1 VADVI
6 VYVEEMTRQAARL
19 DEQARKVRDYHAAWK
34 TSTAFSTMGGALP
47 EPKSA
52 AEYAKTIA
60 TIDRQLTLLA
70 TVIQSWA
77 DGFRGAARVY
87 RDSDVLGARAISGV
101 LPAGAP

>member
-1 VADVI
+1 MADVI
-6 VYVEEMTRQAARL
+6 VYVAEMNRQAARL

-52 AEYAKTIA
+52 AKYADTIA
-60 TIDRQLTLLA
+60 TIDKQLTLLA

-77 DGFRGAARVY
+77 DGFRSAAGVY
-87 RDSDVLGARAISGV
+87 RDSDVLGAQTISGA
-101 LPAGAP
+101 LPAGTP